1 MSTESRVADR
11 SASPLERLYRKH
23 TFATRV
29 LHWANFIVIAVLLWT
44 AFLLLSGTPELPY
57 SHWLSPGFYAALH
70 LENRNDEGRVWH
82 VLFSFLMIA
91 IGVIYVAYLW
101 ASERWKTFVPNAAS
115 WKDAYLVVLNDLGVR
130 RHTPLQIKYNG
141 AQRIAYSGVVLLGL
155 GEVVTGLPI
164 YFKDWTGFAD
174 LLGGQDA
181 IRAQHFAFML
191 GIIAFIVVHL
201 VQLARAGWNNFRSM
215 VTGIEVVAG
224 ERDRGR
230 GDRVTV
236 EQALPEPDLLSKP
249 LPALAVAGTVRAK
262 SRGSALTIAVVAVA
276 TLAFIGFAHQQSAT
290 RAGVPT
296 WLDWARDTQE
306 PAADAD
312 RAKSTDSDRK
322 KAPADA
328 DATGAPQ

>member
-11 SASPLERLYRKH
+11 SASPLERLYHKH
-23 TFATRV
+23 SLATRV
-29 LHWANFIVIAVLLWT
+29 LHWANFIVIFVLLWT

-70 LENRNDEGRVWH
+70 LDNRNDEGRVWH

-91 IGVIYVAYLW
+91 IGVIYVAYL
-101 ASERWKTFVPNAAS
+101 AGSGRWTTFVPNAAS

-130 RHTPLQIKYNG
+130 RHTPSQTKYNG
-141 AQRIAYSGVVLLGL
+141 AQRIAYTGIVLLGL

-164 YFKDWTGFAD
+164 YFKGWIGFAN

-191 GIIAFIVVHL
+191 GIIAFIIVHL
-201 VQLARAGWNNFRSM
+201 VQVARAGWNNFRSM
-215 VTGIEVVAG
+215 VTGIKIVPG
-224 ERDRGR
+224 ERASGR
-230 GDRVTV
+230 GDAVTV
-236 EQALPEPDLLSKP
+236 EQAEPEPDLLSEP
-249 LPALAVAGTVRAK
+249 LPVSVVNGTVRAK
-262 SRGSALTIAVVAVA
+262 SRGGALSAAIIAVAA
-276 TLAFIGFAHQQSAT
+276 AAFIDFAHQQSVA

-296 WLDWARDTQE
+296 WLDWARDTQD

-312 RAKSTDSDRK
+312 RAKSTGPNRGN
-322 KAPADA
+322 APADT
-328 DATGAPQ
+328 DANGAPK